1 MNTDFRIFWQFNRLQ
16 RYKKKL
22 NIENIP
28 SEEDKNYAV
37 FAFFFIFSSRALA
50 YIIFFLYLCGSIWCM
65 MQKKEFTSDEE
76 QMIQHEF
83 ELLLDDYAHTPHR
96 QKVEL
101 ITHAFNFAHKAHYG
115 VRRLSGEPY
124 IMHPLAV
131 ARICVKEIGLGS
143 TSICAALLHDVVEDT
158 DYTVEDI
165 AGLFG
170 EKIAQIVG
178 GLTKISGGV
187 FGSQASEQAE
197 NFRKLLLTISDD
209 IRVVLIKIADRLHNM
224 RTLGAQP
231 KDKQYKIA
239 GETQYIYAPLAHRL
253 GLFPIKTELEDLSFK
268 YEHPETWQEIH
279 DKLEKVKANQMDSY
293 EHFAQPIRERLTSM
307 GYSFTLKA
315 RIKSVYSIWK
325 KMVRQ
330 QCSFE
335 DVYDLLAVRIIF
347 TPKDSL
353 SEKDQCWMIYSAITE
368 IFRPHPERIR
378 DWISTPKAN
387 GYEALHVTVMG
398 KDGQWIEVQIR
409 TDRMHEIAERGYAA
423 HWKYKTG
430 ESDDSELDKWLREI
444 KDILAHPDKDAMEF
458 LGTFKLNLFAQEVF
472 VFTPKGEI
480 KTMPLGSTALDF
492 AFMLHSELGEHCIG
506 AKVNHALVP
515 LSYQLKGGD
524 QIEVLTSNSQHP
536 QKEWL
541 NMVTTAKATNSL
553 QQYFRR
559 EERRYIRH
567 GERLVEDAIS
577 MDERLSANH
586 DQVLAR
592 LLNYYHI
599 TTPNELYLQVG
610 QGTIRLNNIHEIVVP
625 KRGWRSYIP
634 FLRDDSSKT
643 IDKPLEAE
651 KTLELETAE
660 SQKQKK
666 KGPKAIVLT
675 DENLG
680 KEYLLSSCCHPIPGD
695 EVLGYM
701 DENGQMH
708 IHKIDCPEANLLK
721 TSYGKRI
728 YSASWNTHRVQSFVE
743 TIEMKGIDE
752 FGIFIQ
758 VLQTITED
766 FHINMRTINVTSED
780 GIFKGILEIYV
791 YDKNELEELLK
802 AIRKIEAVKEVRRI
816 VEN

>member
-1 MNTDFRIFWQFNRLQ
+1 MF
-16 RYKKKL
+16 
-22 NIENIP
+22 
-28 SEEDKNYAV
+28 
-37 FAFFFIFSSRALA
+37 
-50 YIIFFLYLCGSIWCM
+50 
-65 MQKKEFTSDEE
+65 MQKSAFTPEEE
-76 QMIQHEF
+76 QMIQREF
-83 ELLLDDYAHTPHR
+83 EALLEDYAQTPHR
-96 QKVEL
+96 QNVEI

-131 ARICVKEIGLGS
+131 ARICVREIGLGS
-143 TSICAALLHDVVEDT
+143 TSICSALLHDVVEDT

-170 EKIAQIVG
+170 DKIAQIVG

-187 FGSQASEQAE
+187 FGDQASEQAE

-209 IRVVLIKIADRLHNM
+209 IRVVLVKIADRLHNM

-268 YEHPETWQEIH
+268 YEHPDTWQEIH
-279 DKLEKVKANQMDSY
+279 DKLESVKAYQMETF
-293 EHFAQPIRERLTSM
+293 EHFAEPIRERLSAM
-307 GYSFTLKA
+307 GYQYTLKA

-325 KMVRQ
+325 KMMKQ
-330 QCSFE
+330 QINFE

-347 TPKDSL
+347 TPHDNM

-368 IFRPHPERIR
+368 LYRPHPERIR

-398 KDGQWIEVQIR
+398 KEGQWIEVQIR

-444 KDILAHPDKDAMEF
+444 KEILANPDKDAMEF

-472 VFTPKGEI
+472 VFTPKGEV
-480 KTMPLGSTALDF
+480 KTMPLGSTTLDF

-515 LSYQLKGGD
+515 VSYRLKGGD
-524 QIEVLTSNSQHP
+524 QIEILSSNSQHP

-541 NMVTTAKATNSL
+541 NIVTTAKARNCL
-553 QQYFRR
+553 NQYFRR
-559 EERRYIRH
+559 EERKYIKH
-567 GERLVEDAIS
+567 GEQLVEDAIQ
-577 MDERLSANH
+577 MDKDLAANH
-586 DQVLAR
+586 DVALAR
-592 LLNYYHI
+592 LLNYYKM
-599 TTPNELYLQVG
+599 TQPSELYSQVG
-610 QGTIRLNNIHEIVVP
+610 QGAIRLDNIHEIVYP
-625 KRGWRSYIP
+625 KRSLLSYVP
-634 FLRDDSSKT
+634 FIGKKQPKASAPTPVSKQPAEASAAEEK
-643 IDKPLEAE
+643 KP
-651 KTLELETAE
+651 
-660 SQKQKK
+660 KK
-666 KGPKAIVLT
+666 KEPHAIVLT

-680 KEYLLSSCCHPIPGD
+680 KQYILSNCCHPIPGD
-695 EVLGYM
+695 EVLGYL
-701 DENGQMH
+701 DEKGKMH
-708 IHKIDCPEANLLK
+708 IHKIDCVEANLLK

-728 YSASWNTHRVQSFVE
+728 YSATWNTHRVQSFIE
-743 TIEMKGIDE
+743 TIELRGIDK
-752 FGIFIQ
+752 FGLLVE
-758 VLQTITED
+758 VLQTITQD
-766 FHINMRTINVTSED
+766 FHINMRSINVSSDD
-780 GIFKGILEIYV
+780 GIIKGTLEVYV
-791 YDKNELEELLK
+791 YDRSELDELLR
-802 AIRKIEAVKEVRRI
+802 ALLKIKDIKEVKRLTTDD
-816 VEN
+816 EH